1 MSKRLMSQIFDEVS
15 KLYDPFLRAITFG
28 GINRWQKLLV
38 EILDKEG
45 NRLDVGTGTGEV
57 LKKSTNRGLKVGI
70 DLSMGMLK
78 RAKDKCSYCYFLLA
92 DAENIPFKDLSF
104 RTITLSLVFRH
115 IENRRAFL
123 KEAYRV
129 LEKGGQIGI
138 LDINKFSGTKL
149 LSFLMRYPLKP
160 LGLLLFGRERW
171 DFFLH
176 SLENA
181 LSIDDVEKYL
191 EEEGFRISQVKKYM
205 LGVVYV
211 LRAEKT

>member
-1 MSKRLMSQIFDEVS
+1 MSEIFDDVS
-15 KLYDPFLRAITFG
+15 KLYDPFLKTITFG
-28 GINRWQKLLV
+28 GIDRWQKALL
-38 EILDKEG
+38 EFLDKEG

-78 RAKDKCSYCYFLLA
+78 KAKDKCPYCYFLLA
-92 DAENIPFKDLSF
+92 DAENMPFKELSF

-115 IENRRAFL
+115 IEDKSAFL

-129 LEKGGQIGI
+129 LEEGGQIGI
-138 LDINKFSGTKL
+138 LDINKFAFTKL

-160 LGLLLFGRERW
+160 LGLLLFGGEKW

-176 SLENA
+176 SLENS
-181 LSIDDVEKYL
+181 LSTLEVKRYL
-191 EEEGFRISQVKKYM
+191 EAEGFKVSQLSRYM

-211 LRAEKT
+211 LRADKV

>member
-1 MSKRLMSQIFDEVS
+1 MSKKLMSQIFDEVS
-15 KLYDPFLRAITFG
+15 KLYDPFLKAITFG
-28 GINRWQKLLV
+28 GIDRWQKALI
-38 EILDKEG
+38 EFLDKEG

-78 RAKDKCSYCYFLLA
+78 KAKDKCPYCYFLLA
-92 DAENIPFKDLSF
+92 DAENMPFKELSF

-115 IENRRAFL
+115 IEDKSAFL

-129 LEKGGQIGI
+129 LEEGGQIGI
-138 LDINKFSGTKL
+138 LDINKFAGTKL

-181 LSIDDVEKYL
+181 LNIDDVEKYL
-191 EEEGFRISQVKKYM
+191 EAEGFKTFQIKRYM

-211 LRAEKT
+211 LRADKV

>member
-1 MSKRLMSQIFDEVS
+1 MSQIFDEVS
-15 KLYDPFLRAITFG
+15 KLYDPFLKAITFG
-28 GINRWQKLLV
+28 GIDRWQKALI
-38 EILDKEG
+38 EFLDKEG

-78 RAKDKCSYCYFLLA
+78 KAKDKCPYCYFLLA
-92 DAENIPFKDLSF
+92 DAENMPFKELSF

-115 IENRRAFL
+115 IEDKRAFL

-129 LEKGGQIGI
+129 LEEGGQIGI
-138 LDINKFSGTKL
+138 LDINKFAGTKL

-176 SLENA
+176 SLENS
-181 LSIDDVEKYL
+181 LSTLEVKRYL
-191 EEEGFRISQVKKYM
+191 EGEGFRVSRLNRYM
-205 LGVVYV
+205 LGIVYV
-211 LRAEKT
+211 LRADKT